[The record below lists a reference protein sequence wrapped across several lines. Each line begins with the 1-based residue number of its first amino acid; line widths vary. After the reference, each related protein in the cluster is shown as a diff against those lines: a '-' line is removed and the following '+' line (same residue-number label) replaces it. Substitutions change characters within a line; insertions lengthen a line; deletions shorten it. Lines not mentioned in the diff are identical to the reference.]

1 MHTEETKSVAKS
13 SVFSTD
19 KATNY
24 SHLFDRRAHSKIKNR
39 NTAQFTKRLFID
51 TLTRGGEYRAEM
63 REIELSLDTKT
74 WLVNV
79 ALMLSRILYPI
90 FGIAHW

>member
-1 MHTEETKSVAKS
+1 
-13 SVFSTD
+13 
-19 KATNY
+19 
-24 SHLFDRRAHSKIKNR
+24 
-39 NTAQFTKRLFID
+39 
-51 TLTRGGEYRAEM
+51 M

-74 WLVNV
+74 WLVNA

>member
-1 MHTEETKSVAKS
+1 MRSEETKSGAKS
-13 SVFSTD
+13 SVVSTD